1 MDGECAGWEL
11 VCVKQ
16 SQSTDST
23 ALATGKG
30 QQGPHLALC
39 RCMQPS
45 LRLGDTPGFHCVM
58 VPADSG
64 TRSGTAS
71 LPREPTCPSAGTPA
85 GRSPRLGL

>member
-45 LRLGDTPGFHCVM
+45 PRLGDNSWFPLRDGACGLGNTERNCLAPKGAYLSQRWDACRA
-58 VPADSG
+58 VP
-64 TRSGTAS
+64 
-71 LPREPTCPSAGTPA
+71 
-85 GRSPRLGL
+85 